1 MRLPQLSRFPTTVQM
16 LQKNVLFAK
25 GPSAP
30 LYANFAQIELATV
43 HSGGKSERHIGIDS
57 SVTQESRPPWMS
69 PLWWTMAGICTNQ
82 PQILQVWEMVRN
94 PCVLRSAVLRP
105 VLSVTRLQVELT
117 ALSLR

>member
-1 MRLPQLSRFPTTVQM
+1 MRLLQLSRFPTTVQM

-57 SVTQESRPPWMS
+57 SVTQDLPECRHFGELWQVSARISRKS
-69 PLWWTMAGICTNQ
+69 FKTGRRSE
-82 PQILQVWEMVRN
+82 ILV
-94 PCVLRSAVLRP
+94 CCAVLYY
-105 VLSVTRLQVELT
+105 VLFSQWR
-117 ALSLR
+117 AYKWN